1 MSDLL
6 MGIAT
11 ICFFAAIVGIIKP
24 YIKNWRRKHFAFSAL
39 GFFILMMIVVPTDP
53 NQQKAVADLANDSSK
68 DKSAEKTNEKKAVVA
83 PDQKY
88 LEQLQREIASLKKEP
103 GLRDVPS
110 TKEGVLIG
118 VVLIGAR
125 AKLLED
131 APQNLRAETKAAQ
144 AEYVRLIKA
153 YQRDAFPK
161 LRMAQGKVWKEALW
175 ENDIDVAI
183 LGPSNSTLRLTAGMF
198 AANRNIKA
206 THEAAAETLRSL
218 RFRKNS
224 FEWYRGADG
233 YQYSMNG
240 PADDVVASFSESG
253 QWVPLDT

>member
-1 MSDLL
+1 M
-6 MGIAT
+6 
-11 ICFFAAIVGIIKP
+11 
-24 YIKNWRRKHFAFSAL
+24 RRKHFAFSAL
-39 GFFILMMIVVPTDP
+39 GFFVLMMIVVPTDP
-53 NQQKAVADLANDSSK
+53 NQRKPVADLA
-68 DKSAEKTNEKKAVVA
+68 KSPGNVTPVNIANEKKSIAA

-103 GLRDVPS
+103 SLQDAPS

-125 AKLLED
+125 TKLLEG
-131 APQNLRAETKAAQ
+131 APENLRAETKVAQ
-144 AEYVRLIKA
+144 AEYIRLIKA

-183 LGPSNSTLRLTAGMF
+183 LGPSSSTLRLTAGMF

-233 YQYSMNG
+233 YQYTMDG
-240 PADDVVASFSESG
+240 PADEVVASFSESG
-253 QWVPLDT
+253 QWIPLEI

>member
-1 MSDLL
+1 MRDVL

-11 ICFFAAIVGIIKP
+11 LCFFAALVGIIKP
-24 YIKNWRRKHFAFSAL
+24 YMKNLRRKHFAFSAL
-39 GFFILMMIVVPTDP
+39 GFFVLMMIVVPTDP
-53 NQQKAVADLANDSSK
+53 NQRQAVANLASDSSD
-68 DKSAEKTNEKKAVVA
+68 DKSEIKADAKKAVVA

-103 GLRDVPS
+103 SLRDVPS

-125 AKLLED
+125 VKILED
-131 APQNLRAETKAAQ
+131 APKNLRAETKAAQ

-183 LGPSNSTLRLTAGMF
+183 LGPSNSTVRLTAGMF

-218 RFRKNS
+218 RFKKNS

-233 YQYSMNG
+233 YQYTMDV

-253 QWVPLDT
+253 MWIPLEV

>member
-1 MSDLL
+1 
-6 MGIAT
+6 
-11 ICFFAAIVGIIKP
+11 
-24 YIKNWRRKHFAFSAL
+24 
-39 GFFILMMIVVPTDP
+39 MMIVVPTDP
-53 NQQKAVADLANDSSK
+53 NQRQAVADLADGSGNDK
-68 DKSAEKTNEKKAVVA
+68 LATNADEKKVVVA

-88 LEQLQREIASLKKEP
+88 LEQLQREIASLNKEP
-103 GLRDVPS
+103 SLRDVPS

-125 AKLLED
+125 AKILED
-131 APQNLRAETKAAQ
+131 APKNLRAETKVAQ
-144 AEYVRLIKA
+144 AEYIRLIKA

-233 YQYSMNG
+233 YQYTMDG
-240 PADDVVASFSESG
+240 PTDDAVASFSESG
-253 QWVPLDT
+253 QWMPLEI

>member
-1 MSDLL
+1 MRDVL

-11 ICFFAAIVGIIKP
+11 LCFFAALVGIIKP
-24 YIKNWRRKHFAFSAL
+24 YIKSMRRKHFAFSAL
-39 GFFILMMIVVPTDP
+39 GFFVLMMIVVPTDP
-53 NQQKAVADLANDSSK
+53 NQRKAVADLANKSSTK
-68 DKSAEKTNEKKAVVA
+68 TTLNKANEKTAGIS

-103 GLRDVPS
+103 GLQDVPS

-125 AKLLED
+125 TRLLED
-131 APQNLRAETKAAQ
+131 APENLRPETKVAQ

-161 LRMAQGKVWKEALW
+161 LRIAQGKVWKEALW

-233 YQYSMNG
+233 YQYTMDG

-253 QWVPLDT
+253 QWVPLEI